1 MACATPH
8 QTGRKTV
15 RTNRPRGSGIPLR
28 ARRFRAR
35 PPIPTQGACMRPN
48 LPTLGAPPKRSPFG
62 TVVAVSLILG
72 GAAGGVWWWKQ
83 RMVQAT
89 EEAAAQMPNAVPD
102 AGAVAEAPTP
112 APVATDPV
120 KAAGLERVSVSING
134 PLETAL
140 VNAAGSDVGPA
151 LAQVVTRTLVW
162 WVSVPG
168 EILRGDTLE
177 VLYQRRTNEEPL
189 VHAVRFTSAKLG
201 KTLSAYRYQANGE
214 PNARYYLSGGDELEL
229 RLERSPIDDYEQVT
243 SLLRD
248 GRKHKG
254 VDFRTPVG
262 TPIKAPFNGVVKRKN
277 WNFSSNGNC
286 IELVESGGKG
296 RRALFLHL
304 DEVDKSVKP
313 GTRFSVGQVI
323 AKSGNTGRSF
333 APHLH
338 YQLMTQD
345 DRVLDP
351 YDQHKTYRR
360 SLAAQH
366 RSGFEAEVRR
376 MDGLLSASVVAG
388 K

>member
-1 MACATPH
+1 
-8 QTGRKTV
+8 
-15 RTNRPRGSGIPLR
+15 
-28 ARRFRAR
+28 
-35 PPIPTQGACMRPN
+35 MRPN

-102 AGAVAEAPTP
+102 AGAVAAAPTP

-120 KAAGLERVSVSING
+120 KAAGLERISVSING

-201 KTLSAYRYQANGE
+201 KTMSAYRYQGNGE

-229 RLERSPIDDYEQVT
+229 RLERSPSTTT
-243 SLLRD
+243 SR
-248 GRKHKG
+248 
-254 VDFRTPVG
+254 
-262 TPIKAPFNGVVKRKN
+262 
-277 WNFSSNGNC
+277 
-286 IELVESGGKG
+286 
-296 RRALFLHL
+296 
-304 DEVDKSVKP
+304 
-313 GTRFSVGQVI
+313 
-323 AKSGNTGRSF
+323 
-333 APHLH
+333 
-338 YQLMTQD
+338 
-345 DRVLDP
+345 
-351 YDQHKTYRR
+351 
-360 SLAAQH
+360 
-366 RSGFEAEVRR
+366 
-376 MDGLLSASVVAG
+376 
-388 K
+388 